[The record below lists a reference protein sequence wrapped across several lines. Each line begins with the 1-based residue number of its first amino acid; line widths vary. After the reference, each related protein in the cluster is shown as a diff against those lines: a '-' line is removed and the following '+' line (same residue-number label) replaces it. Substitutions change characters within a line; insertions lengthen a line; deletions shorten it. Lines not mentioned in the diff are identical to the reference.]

1 MKIEQ
6 SVPYVSIQEKKQ
18 NSPLCLLCAMFL
30 CHLFSTQR
38 DRFWGRTLDC
48 GPETEPSVAAYSHHA
63 SPWTPLSKRTSEI
76 ASAQNHQMQIQRSEI
91 LCAGILYENYFY
103 QYMFDIGFLSVC
115 SLMTAS
121 EYSPIPPFPF
131 VFMTLVHLS
140 KINVHAHL

>member
-30 CHLFSTQR
+30 CHLFSYPEGQVL
-38 DRFWGRTLDC
+38 GEKRTLDC
-48 GPETEPSVAAYSHHA
+48 GPETEPSVAACSHHA

-76 ASAQNHQMQIQRSEI
+76 ASAQNHRMQIQRSEI
-91 LCAGILYENYFY
+91 PCAGILYENYFY

-115 SLMTAS
+115 SLMTALN
-121 EYSPIPPFPF
+121 PLPFHHF
-131 VFMTLVHLS
+131 YLFL
-140 KINVHAHL
+140 